1 MSGPPDW
8 GDTPDANPND
18 YGPGVA
24 AKRGGGGNYQSN
36 RRPKID
42 PAEVPALAAE
52 FYAWLHDRDTHAQL
66 KAVLPDHIDLG
77 VFIET
82 AKAAV
87 LNKPELLRDDF
98 RPSLLLAVSQAAG
111 MGLLPNGK
119 QGALLVRW
127 DRESG
132 ERVVWQVMVWG
143 LVKLGRETGAIKNI
157 RTVIVFRGEHVE
169 VDEVANT
176 IAHRRGPEELMIVE
190 EAYGSMIGGK
200 TDKGQQIYLPD
211 QFLDRITMAY
221 CIITA
226 ADGAQIMRW
235 MTGARIKMVRNSSPA
250 KWGPWAGAFM
260 DEMVAKTIMLWTTKL
275 IDLDTTSAPARRFQA
290 ALEADM
296 HIDFDRDGAPVPRVA
311 QEPGQPAPRAL
322 AAPGMKLDILGDAIS
337 RTKVPVERETRE
349 EPFQDAPRGEAE
361 TTGTDT
367 PPAGAEPPGDKPR
380 RKIGEVLADLG
391 TKLADA
397 KTRDDVIAII
407 ESEEAAKV
415 TGFVTGLAMERWTA
429 MTKAALART
438 EPFPGDTPIEDA
450 P

>member
-1 MSGPPDW
+1 MSGPTDW
-8 GDTPDANPND
+8 GDVPTADPND

-87 LNKPELLRDDF
+87 LNKPELLRDDL

-290 ALEADM
+290 AL
-296 HIDFDRDGAPVPRVA
+296 
-311 QEPGQPAPRAL
+311 
-322 AAPGMKLDILGDAIS
+322 
-337 RTKVPVERETRE
+337 
-349 EPFQDAPRGEAE
+349 
-361 TTGTDT
+361 
-367 PPAGAEPPGDKPR
+367 
-380 RKIGEVLADLG
+380 
-391 TKLADA
+391 
-397 KTRDDVIAII
+397 
-407 ESEEAAKV
+407 
-415 TGFVTGLAMERWTA
+415 
-429 MTKAALART
+429 ART
-438 EPFPGDTPIEDA
+438 EPFPGDTPIDGADDA
-450 P
+450 R